1 MATIEDAI
9 YSLLSGSATVAA
21 LVGTRI
27 YRVKMP
33 DNPQMPAITYQTVY
47 SEPIESFSGFSGLW
61 QPIMRV
67 DCWGKTAGSTQ
78 DLAEKVRL
86 ALHGYQGSYQDRR
99 IHNIL
104 EWSTTELYD
113 EDADIFHVACSMRI
127 WYT

>member
-1 MATIEDAI
+1 MATIEDFI
-9 YSLLSGSATVAA
+9 YSLLAGSQPV
-21 LVGTRI
+21 VSIIGSRI

-33 DNPQMPAITYQTVY
+33 DNPQLPAITYQTV
-47 SEPIESFSGFSGLW
+47 SSSPVESFEGFSGLW
-61 QPIMRV
+61 KPMIRV
-67 DCWGKTAGSTQ
+67 DCWGKGAGSTQ

-104 EWSTTELYD
+104 EWSVTELYD
-113 EDADIFHVACSMRI
+113 EDLDIFHVACSMRI

>member
-9 YSLLSGSATVAA
+9 YHILNSSAPVAA

-33 DNPQMPAITYQTVY
+33 DNPQLPAITYQTVY
-47 SEPIESFSGFSGLW
+47 AELTESFQGFSGLR
-61 QPIMRV
+61 QPVVRI
-67 DCWGKTAGSTQ
+67 DCWGKGAGAAQ

-86 ALHGYQGSYQDRR
+86 ALHGYQGSYQDRTVQ
-99 IHNIL
+99 NIL

-113 EDADIFHVACSMRI
+113 EETDIFHVACSMRI

>member
-1 MATIEDAI
+1 MATVEDAI
-9 YSLLSGSATVAA
+9 YSLLSGSAPVAA

-33 DNPQMPAITYQTVY
+33 DNPQLPAITYQTIY
-47 SEPIESFSGFSGLW
+47 GEPTESFSGFSGLS

-86 ALHGYQGSYQDRR
+86 ALHGYRGVYQDRS
-99 IHNIL
+99 IQNIL

-113 EDADIFHVACSMRI
+113 NDTDIFHVACSMRI
-127 WYT
+127 WYS